1 MNSEKLLELL
11 KAEEYYKLEMAL
23 LENIRTEVENGKN
36 TKSSDLS
43 IIKRITGYEAK
54 NTNSRWACYH
64 PFNYNGVEYKGFL
77 QGHYI
82 IASQNDFGYPI
93 AEIPFKIESMM
104 KLDNDITIEVN
115 INDLKLF
122 MKTNSKKDKK
132 PFIIEYTDTQG
143 NEKKIGFNPY
153 YLIDALQFNETT
165 TILISTPK
173 KPAFIENEGKKT
185 LALVLPVSIANE

>member
-1 MNSEKLLELL
+1 MLEVLRKGNL
-11 KAEEYYKLEMAL
+11 KELEVAL
-23 LENIRTEVENGKN
+23 IENIREEIEKGKN
-36 TKSSDLS
+36 TKKSDLS
-43 IIKRITGYEAK
+43 IIKRICEFEKRY
-54 NTNSRWACYH
+54 NDNRWAFYH
-64 PFNYNGVEYKGFL
+64 PFTYNGIEYKGFL

-82 IASQNDFGYPI
+82 IASQNDFSYPV

-132 PFIIEYTDTQG
+132 PFIIEYKDMQG

-173 KPAFIENEGKKT
+173 KPAFIENKGKKT
-185 LALVLPVSIANE
+185 LAIVLPVNIAQ